1 MAKSENL
8 KDKWLKGISEEK
20 IRYFSELIRGNK
32 KLLEAIGK
40 L

>member
-1 MAKSENL
+1 MAKSENS
-8 KDKWLKGISEEK
+8 KDKYEAMSQAEFKKLLHGHE
-20 IRYFSELIRGNK
+20 

>member
-1 MAKSENL
+1 MIERSMNAN
-8 KDKWLKGISEEK
+8 DKHEAMSHEEF
-20 IRYFSELIRGNK
+20 RRLVHGHE